1 MILLSFNNSNKAE
14 IDQIPTKLI
23 EDGADVLIVSLK
35 NMKNVSIK
43 VPTFP
48 WDCKVA
54 KLIPIFKKCS
64 RADLKTTGLF
74 CFCHCYLKKNW

>member
-48 WDCKVA
+48 
-54 KLIPIFKKCS
+54 
-64 RADLKTTGLF
+64 
-74 CFCHCYLKKNW
+74 